1 MIVRLS
7 GNIEK
12 LLPTSV
18 ELEISGITYMVEIS
32 LLTSVA
38 LQNKE
43 NVVLEIAEVIR
54 EDSHLLY
61 GFVTRL
67 EREVF
72 LQLLKVNGVGAKI
85 ALMILSHYSVEQFL
99 AIIQTNNIAAL
110 KNVKGI
116 GPKVAGKIMLDLA
129 GYTQNIRTPNN
140 ANVQLAHEALTALG
154 FKDSQITQTLQELS
168 EDILEMKPNDMVKVI
183 LQTLGKSK

>member
-72 LQLLKVNGVGAKI
+72 LQLLKVGQSGC
-85 ALMILSHYSVEQFL
+85 
-99 AIIQTNNIAAL
+99 
-110 KNVKGI
+110 
-116 GPKVAGKIMLDLA
+116 
-129 GYTQNIRTPNN
+129 
-140 ANVQLAHEALTALG
+140 
-154 FKDSQITQTLQELS
+154 KDCFDDFITLFS
-168 EDILEMKPNDMVKVI
+168 
-183 LQTLGKSK
+183 

>member
-1 MIVRLS
+1 MIVRLK

-18 ELEISGITYMVEIS
+18 ELEVSGITYMVEIS

-38 LQNKE
+38 LQNKKSI
-43 NVVLEIAEVIR
+43 VLEIAEIIR

-61 GFVTRL
+61 GFETCL

-72 LQLLKVNGVGAKI
+72 LQLLKVSGVGAKI

-99 AIIQTNNIAAL
+99 AIIQTNNLAAL

-116 GPKVAGKIMLDLA
+116 GVKVAGKIMLDLA
-129 GYTQNIRTPNN
+129 GYTQNIQTPNN
-140 ANVQLAHEALTALG
+140 ANVQLASEALIALG
-154 FKDSQITQTLQELS
+154 FKDSQIADALQNLGNEVLQ
-168 EDILEMKPNDMVKVI
+168 MKPNDLVKSI
-183 LQTLGKSK
+183 LQTLGKKV